1 MPGVHLY
8 DFHCHTTHSDGDLVP
23 AELIRRAEHAGWHGI
38 GMSDHCDFSNIE
50 TLIPAIA
57 AAVRAE
63 RRGRGFPVAAGVEIT
78 HVRPEQIGE
87 LVRRARE
94 LGAEYVIVHGESPVE
109 PVLEGTNR
117 AAIEAGCDILAHP
130 GALSR
135 ADARLAAERGVLLEI
150 SGRQGHSLGNGGI
163 VRAARDA
170 GAGVL
175 FGSDTHEPD
184 NIGGPAWG
192 RSVLG
197 LSGLAPDEVDGAVE
211 RSADFMEM
219 ILAGNRKEPVRA
231 DG

>member
-1 MPGVHLY
+1 LY
-8 DFHCHTTHSDGDLVP
+8 DFHCHTTHSDGDLIP

-38 GMSDHCDFSNIE
+38 GMSDHCDFSNVE
-50 TLIPAIA
+50 TLIAAIV

-63 RRGRGFPVAAGVEIT
+63 RRGKGFPVAAGVEIT
-78 HVRPEQIGE
+78 HVRPAQIGE
-87 LVRRARE
+87 LVQRVRE

-130 GALSR
+130 GEISP
-135 ADARLAAERGVLLEI
+135 ADAQLAAERGVLLEI
-150 SGRQGHSLGNGGI
+150 SGRQGHSLGNGH
-163 VRAARDA
+163 VARAAHDA
-170 GAGVL
+170 GAEVL

-184 NIGGPAWG
+184 NIGGPVWG

-197 LSGLAPDEVDGAVE
+197 LSGLTPDEVDRAVE
-211 RSADFMEM
+211 RSAAFMEK
-219 ILAGNRKEPVRA
+219 ILTRNRKEPVRA